1 MSPPSLPSPLGSPMP
16 RALLVLLL
24 TGLAGCDSATDSEVA
39 VGTATLV
46 DSIVLQEPDSVALG
60 TRTPVLLRTR
70 DGAMFTFEFPG
81 RRVSAYAPDGRYLGE
96 LARSGDGPGALRM
109 VGGGAV
115 MPGDSAVVVF
125 DAARLRVL
133 SFGASDLT
141 LRRETSLAEPFLAP
155 NSGAML
161 GDDVLLAP
169 FVSPTAFARLDGVSG
184 VIQPWGETPKDWSAR
199 NLAAFSRAVA
209 VPVGERVFTL
219 LPLDSI
225 ALWRDK
231 AGAVLDSIRVPAR
244 ARRPVTA
251 DVRERLERMVQSDSF
266 EQVASWSLASTRL
279 SGDRPAVLFLD
290 LDAAALE
297 GGMRFD
303 VRWHQ
308 FYVTVLGNSPAT
320 TCVDIPVN
328 VPFGEMSWP
337 TFTGDTLWV
346 LDRTPADDGTPRTM
360 VRGLRISCER

>member
-1 MSPPSLPSPLGSPMP
+1 MP

-60 TRTPVLLRTR
+60 TRAPVLLRTR

-96 LARSGDGPGALRM
+96 LARSGDGPGELRM
-109 VGGGAV
+109 IFGSVLLGGDSILAVIDGGRSRILTFNSTDRRFLRESVVDDPLMPVNHGTMIGERIV
-115 MPGDSAVVVF
+115 MPRLVGLTPLAAIDRRTGGVTAWGEVPANWRTRGEPGFARAVV
-125 DAARLRVL
+125 
-133 SFGASDLT
+133 
-141 LRRETSLAEPFLAP
+141 
-155 NSGAML
+155 
-161 GDDVLLAP
+161 
-169 FVSPTAFARLDGVSG
+169 
-184 VIQPWGETPKDWSAR
+184 
-199 NLAAFSRAVA
+199 
-209 VPVGERVFTL
+209 VPVGERVFTM

-225 ALWRDK
+225 AHWRD
-231 AGAVLDSIRVPAR
+231 ASGAILDSIVVPVR
-244 ARRPVTA
+244 ARRPLLAETKARHDAMERTQVFDQVT
-251 DVRERLERMVQSDSF
+251 
-266 EQVASWSLASTRL
+266 SWTVGGTLL
-279 SGDRPAVLFLD
+279 SGVRPAVLFLD
-290 LDAAALE
+290 IDADASDY
-297 GGMRFD
+297 GQRFD

-360 VRGLRISCER
+360 VRGIKISCER